1 MSSFSRR
8 SGSWFGLLTELQ
20 SHVSLVLDTFK
31 LANEV
36 FHQVFL
42 VNSTHIGTF
51 LLDVLD
57 NVNLPALWVQIGT
70 RWIWPAAARAYLVD
84 FDQLDLKRLDSRSGR
99 SRWLC
104 EANIRRLALC
114 FKFMILMTAQVIL
127 VFIRGFGCCL
137 RRGGGLR
144 CLLESAHCLLRKS
157 LSDHF
162 EWHFDFILTLL
173 TIYLLL
179 SGDSCFVFICIFS
192 ISLQSCLVSRLFTLL
207 FNRATILLSLQVD

>member
-8 SGSWFGLLTELQ
+8 SGSWFGLLTELH
-20 SHVSLVLDTFK
+20 SHVSLVLDILK

-57 NVNLPALWVQIGT
+57 YVDLPALWVQIRT
-70 RWIWPAAARAYLVD
+70 RWIWLAATARAYLVD
-84 FDQLDLKRLDSRSGR
+84 FDQLDLKRLDSLSGR
-99 SRWLC
+99 SRWFC
-104 EANIRRLALC
+104 EANIRRLALRLT
-114 FKFMILMTAQVIL
+114 FMIFMTAQVIL
-127 VFIRGFGCCL
+127 VFIRGFSCCL
-137 RRGGGLR
+137 RRGGCLR
-144 CLLESAHCLLRKS
+144 CLLESVHCLLRKS

-192 ISLQSCLVSRLFTLL
+192 F
-207 FNRATILLSLQVD
+207 